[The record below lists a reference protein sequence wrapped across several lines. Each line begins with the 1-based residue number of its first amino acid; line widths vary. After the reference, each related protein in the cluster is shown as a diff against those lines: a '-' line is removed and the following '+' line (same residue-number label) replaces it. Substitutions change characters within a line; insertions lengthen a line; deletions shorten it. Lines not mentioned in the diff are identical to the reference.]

1 MQTVA
6 QLRRSLG
13 LAAPRNPD
21 SLYKAVARGPRK
33 FHALKI
39 PRKLQVCPGCYWLA
53 AGVAQLG
60 PAWLGL
66 AWLGL
71 LGMLFHLSLSS
82 TTGFKAGNN
91 RMPDQAIQQS
101 ACRWSVLLV
110 LSNLP
115 TSPAGTAAPPP
126 CYCHAESGTG
136 ALSSARCPRV
146 NVRYQNM
153 RFQ

>member
-1 MQTVA
+1 MLGDAGPQSSGWVGMQTVA

-71 LGMLFHLSLSS
+71 
-82 TTGFKAGNN
+82 AC
-91 RMPDQAIQQS
+91 S
-101 ACRWSVLLV
+101 AC
-110 LSNLP
+110 
-115 TSPAGTAAPPP
+115 
-126 CYCHAESGTG
+126 C
-136 ALSSARCPRV
+136 
-146 NVRYQNM
+146 
-153 RFQ
+153 FI